1 MPGRNGRELEE
12 SPASAGIAV
21 AKLRAP
27 LVPGDLEEVLLDA
40 VVEPRA
46 AEDQF
51 SEPIDERFVPHDG
64 EPLPVPDEV
73 VSELAPRVRD
83 PSVGGQLDEVAG
95 LVLLQLPGLDETQL
109 DRGGVD
115 ALLEIGL
122 IEAEPIAEELHHEV
136 VAGEV
141 IGLGHA
147 ALRITSDPRS
157 TVSCMY
163 EGTWRMTPCP
173 RPEVTALAREL
184 GLSETT
190 ASVLVR
196 RGYDDP
202 GKAQAF
208 LDADVPEHDPF
219 LLGDM
224 EAACAAIRSAIDS
237 GKPICVHGDYDV
249 DGICATGLAVT
260 VLRELGA
267 QVSWHLP
274 SRFEEGY
281 GVSRETLARL
291 AEEGCGLVLTVDC
304 GITAVE
310 EVAGAKAAGLD
321 VVVTD
326 HHRPGETLPD
336 CPVVATRPSE
346 YPFPEL
352 CGTGVVYKL
361 AQALGAEGLDRRLD
375 LVALATVA
383 DVVPLLDENRGLVA
397 AGLKR
402 LAVTTN
408 PGLRALMKAARVDPA
423 TADAGAIGFRLAPRI
438 NAAGR
443 LGHPGTALELL
454 LTEDSKEADR
464 LAGELETLNRDR
476 QAVEDRILRE
486 ALAQVAEWPEANQRR
501 RGYVLAGEDWHRGV
515 IGIVASRLV
524 ERFHRPVVLIAGGE
538 EEWTGSGRSIPA
550 FDLHGAL
557 GACASLLGRWGGH
570 RAAAGLSIKPDNVE
584 AFAEAFAAEAAAA
597 LAEDDLAPVVHVDA
611 VVRGTELSLGLCDE
625 LERLAPFGLGN
636 PGVTLLAVGCELS
649 ELGAVGE
656 GKHLKLAVKADGA
669 RSGAIAFGQ
678 GSQLDRYR
686 RPVRYD
692 VAFKLAAN
700 HWNGTVSPQLVVKRI
715 FDSPDRFDDLRNGL
729 VAEWKA
735 GPDAW
740 SDFARAV
747 FAELGVQ
754 DGGAWRSL
762 VESETFRAALKEPMP
777 LAA

>member
-1 MPGRNGRELEE
+1 
-12 SPASAGIAV
+12 
-21 AKLRAP
+21 
-27 LVPGDLEEVLLDA
+27 
-40 VVEPRA
+40 
-46 AEDQF
+46 
-51 SEPIDERFVPHDG
+51 
-64 EPLPVPDEV
+64 
-73 VSELAPRVRD
+73 
-83 PSVGGQLDEVAG
+83 
-95 LVLLQLPGLDETQL
+95 
-109 DRGGVD
+109 
-115 ALLEIGL
+115 
-122 IEAEPIAEELHHEV
+122 
-136 VAGEV
+136 
-141 IGLGHA
+141 
-147 ALRITSDPRS
+147 
-157 TVSCMY
+157 MY
-163 EGTWRMTPCP
+163 EGTWRLTPCP
-173 RPEVTALAREL
+173 RPEVSALAGAL

-196 RGYDDP
+196 RGYGDP

-208 LDADVPEHDPF
+208 LAADVPDHDPF

-224 EAACAAIRSAIDS
+224 EAACAAIRAAIAA

-249 DGICATGLAVT
+249 DGICATALAVS
-260 VLRELGA
+260 VLRGLGA
-267 QVSWHLP
+267 DVSWHLP

-281 GVSRETLARL
+281 GLSGETLTRL
-291 AEEGCGLVLTVDC
+291 AGGDVGLILTVDC
-304 GITAVE
+304 GITAVD
-310 EVAGAKAAGLD
+310 EVAHAKDLGLD

-336 CPVVATRPSE
+336 CPVVATRPSK

-361 AQALGAEGLDRRLD
+361 GQALGAEGLDRQLD

-397 AGLKR
+397 AGLRR
-402 LAVTTN
+402 LAVTSN
-408 PGLRALMKAARVDPA
+408 VGLRALMAAARVDLA

-454 LTEDSKEADR
+454 LTDERKEAER
-464 LAGELETLNRDR
+464 LAGELESLNRDR

-486 ALAQVAEWPEANQRR
+486 ALAQVAEWPEAKRRR
-501 RGYVLAGEDWHRGV
+501 RGYVLAGEEWHRGV

-557 GACASLLGRWGGH
+557 GACAGLLGRWGGH
-570 RAAAGLSIKPDNVE
+570 RAAAGLSVRPENLE
-584 AFAEAFAAEAAAA
+584 AFAEAFAAHAAAA
-597 LAEDDLAPVVHVDA
+597 LSEEDLAPVVHVDA
-611 VVRGTELSLGLCDE
+611 VVRGSELTLDLCEE

-678 GSQLDRYR
+678 GPQLDRYR
-686 RPVRYD
+686 RELRYD

-715 FDSPDRFDDLRNGL
+715 FDTPDRFDDLRLGL

-735 GPDAW
+735 GPGAW
-740 SDFARAV
+740 SEFARAV
-747 FAELGVQ
+747 FSELGVE

-762 VESETFRAALKEPMP
+762 VESETFLAALREPMP